1 MRTLAILPVKSFP
14 KAKQRLS
21 AGLEPPFRRQL
32 AEAMLEDVI
41 LALAA
46 SSIDEVIVVTAGE
59 TPAAL
64 ARRHGARVI
73 TDGEEGHNEAARLGV
88 QEAMRVQ
95 AERVIMVP
103 GDCPALD
110 PGELDELLAR
120 PVAAPSLIIVPDRHG
135 TGTNALLITPPDAIA
150 PAFGPGSCQRHVG
163 LAEQAAIAHEVIAVP
178 SLALDIDTPE
188 DLAALGELWAPRLR
202 THDLLSRC

>member
-1 MRTLAILPVKSFP
+1 MRTVAILPVKSFA

-21 AGLEPPFRRQL
+21 PGLEPPFRREL
-32 AEAMLEDVI
+32 AEVMLEDVI

-46 SSIDEVIVVTAGE
+46 SSVDEVIVVTAGQ
-59 TPAAL
+59 TSADV
-64 ARRHGARVI
+64 ARRHGARVVS
-73 TDGEEGHNEAARLGV
+73 DGERGHNEAARLGV
-88 QEAMRVQ
+88 QEAIRAR

-110 PGELDELLAR
+110 PSELDDLLDR
-120 PVAAPSLIIVPDRHG
+120 PTDAPSLTIVPDRHG
-135 TGTNALLITPPDAIA
+135 TGTNALLIRPPDAIA
-150 PAFGPGSCQRHVG
+150 PAFGPGSAQRHVR
-163 LAEQAAIAHEVIAVP
+163 LARAAGIAHAVVRVP

-188 DLAALGELWAPRLR
+188 DLAALSELGGARLR

>member
-14 KAKQRLS
+14 QAKQRLS
-21 AGLEPPFRRQL
+21 PGLEPPVRRQL
-32 AEAMLEDVI
+32 AEVMLEDVI

-46 SSIDEVIVVTAGE
+46 SSLDEVIVVAAGAA
-59 TPAAL
+59 PAAL
-64 ARRHGARVI
+64 AQRHGARVI
-73 TDGEEGHNEAARLGV
+73 TDNGQGHNEAARLGV
-88 QEAMRVQ
+88 QEALRAR

-110 PGELDELLAR
+110 PSELDELLAR
-120 PVAAPSLIIVPDRHG
+120 AIAAPSLIIVPDRHG
-135 TGTNALLITPPDAIA
+135 TGTNALVITPPDAID
-150 PAFGPGSCQRHVG
+150 PAFGPGSCQRHVR
-163 LAEQAAIAHEVIAVP
+163 LAEEAGIAHEVVVVP

-188 DLAALGELWAPRLR
+188 DLAALGELEAPRLR